1 MKKAIVTDRLL
12 GAAPT
17 DMDLR
22 DYFAGQALTGLL
34 ANPKLEKA
42 ILEKQEWVEKTTWLF
57 ADAVMERRLKDNR

>member
-1 MKKAIVTDRLL
+1 
-12 GAAPT
+12 
-17 DMDLR
+17 MDLR

-42 ILEKQEWVEKTTWLF
+42 ILEKQDWIERTTWLF